1 MRCRPCRRPVAI
13 LGCAANCTRAAA
25 IAAVAVEPTAGRRM
39 LKIHF
44 KVSVKAL
51 WKKEIFPAMAQSN
64 N

>member
-1 MRCRPCRRPVAI
+1 LAAQQIARGRR
-13 LGCAANCTRAAA
+13 A

-51 WKKEIFPAMAQSN
+51 WKKEIFPAQAQSN